1 MRYQIFLKDKHVTS
15 MEGVSVS
22 FSEEQL
28 RGIASRYDPALH
40 EAPIII
46 GHPAHDAPAFGWVKG
61 LSFGDDAL
69 SAEEHLV
76 NTDFE
81 AMRKTGAFRKVSARF
96 YTPKSANNPTPGEYY
111 LRDIGFLGAMPPA
124 VKGLKL
130 ASFADDS
137 ELVTAE
143 ISFGDLPGHFG
154 LSISRMFGRWRDHLI
169 ETLGL
174 EKADQIAPSWEIN
187 SMSETAQRADMQPRD
202 EAAPTINSFADPG
215 SQANSKPLSTPE
227 NPSMK
232 TPEQLAAE
240 LAAANERNAA
250 LEAKQ
255 AKMEAD
261 ARNAESASFA
271 DGLIAAAKWPT
282 GNKDVL
288 VATLSHLAAPAKE
301 GEALSFGEGDAAQPL
316 GQALRA
322 ALESLAPMVSF
333 SEHATKA
340 KAGAGSDV
348 PTDKEMADR
357 ARAYKAKR
365 EAEGG
370 SLSFAEAV
378 DAVNAGKDQA

>member
-1 MRYQIFLKDKHVTS
+1 MRYQIFLKDKPVTS
-15 MEGVSVS
+15 MEGVSIS

-28 RGIASRYDPALH
+28 KGIADRYDPALH

-76 NTDFE
+76 NADFD

-143 ISFGDLPGHFG
+143 ISFGDLPGYFG

-174 EKADQIAPSWEIN
+174 EKADQIAPAWEIN

-202 EAAPTINSFADPG
+202 AATPALSSFADAG
-215 SQANSKPLSTPE
+215 SKPDSNPLSTPE
-227 NPSMK
+227 KNPMDK

-255 AKMEAD
+255 AKIEAD
-261 ARNAESASFA
+261 ARTAEAVSFC
-271 DGLIAAAKWPT
+271 DGLIAAAKWPAAH
-282 GNKDVL
+282 KDVL
-288 VATLSHLAAPAKE
+288 VATLTHLAKPVPE
-301 GEALSFGEGDAAQPL
+301 GEALSFGEGEAAQPL
-316 GQALRA
+316 ATAVKAAFNALP
-322 ALESLAPMVSF
+322 PMVSF
-333 SEHATKA
+333 TEIATKT
-340 KAGAGSDV
+340 KAGSGEALSDQQV
-348 PTDKEMADR
+348 ADR
-357 ARAYKAKR
+357 ARAYKAK
-365 EAEGG
+365 ADAAG
-370 SLSFAEAV
+370 SVISFTEAV
-378 DAVNAGKDQA
+378 DAVNAGKDAA